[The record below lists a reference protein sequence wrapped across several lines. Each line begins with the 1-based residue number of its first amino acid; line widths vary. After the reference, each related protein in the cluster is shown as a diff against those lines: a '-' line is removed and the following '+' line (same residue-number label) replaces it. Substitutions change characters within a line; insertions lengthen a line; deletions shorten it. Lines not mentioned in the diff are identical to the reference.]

1 MSSLLYCIN
10 GLLSY
15 KLYKTNPSL
24 HFLSQGYGCLNDD
37 PHVRATTLNF
47 TCSGLKEFESLSME
61 EVVNLCDQ
69 SPTENIA
76 MTSKGLSTREGERKR
91 VDLRGV
97 LWVSYRPTS
106 HTLGGVELFSK
117 IMHL

>member
-1 MSSLLYCIN
+1 MSGLLKCIN

-24 HFLSQGYGCLNDD
+24 HSLSQGYGCQNDD

-47 TCSGLKEFESLSME
+47 ACSGLKEFESLSME

-69 SPTENIA
+69 SPTENICNDLQRIVN
-76 MTSKGLSTREGERKR
+76 KGGREKE
-91 VDLRGV
+91 
-97 LWVSYRPTS
+97 S
-106 HTLGGVELFSK
+106 
-117 IMHL
+117 